1 MRPLIVWHIFRKDL
15 RETLRDRR
23 TLFTTLVL
31 PLVVYPLLFTAVG
44 SFTSNKREE
53 LAALTARIA
62 VWGPVPESAV
72 QAVLKEKATLV
83 ERQAEVPLSPE
94 ELARKAVGEKKVD
107 VVLLTDDASGP
118 SVKVTVYADS
128 TQLES
133 EAMQE
138 RVLKVLRK
146 HDRALLEQRMVAL
159 GQPAISARPLE
170 VEEADLSSGARR
182 AATVVG
188 SFLPYM
194 VLILL
199 ASAAFYSAID
209 LTAGEKERGTLQTL
223 LTAPV
228 HALEVVTGKY
238 LTVVAMTLVAALAN
252 IVSLGLAIGRI
263 LSAEGGTEGFHM
275 GPRVGL
281 TLFLTLLPAALLLAA
296 LFVAVGVLART
307 YKEGQSYLMPLLLL
321 VVFGAMGS
329 TLPGVEL
336 TPALALVP
344 LTNVALLM
352 RALLSGRATLA
363 LGTTVIISSFAYA
376 AMGLVLAARVFETE
390 QVLLSGEKPW
400 RDIFARKAKGKLTP
414 LNTLFF
420 VALLVVV
427 VFYGS
432 VPLVRAVTREQIGR
446 AIALS
451 ELGFF
456 LLPALLWALYMRVPM
471 RDAFQLR
478 LPKGRGVLGTVLL
491 AASGWAVGLAVGAVL
506 VNFKGARDYSEQLG
520 ELAGETRAPLLGDGG
535 GAGGHSPGGVR
546 GGLLPGRGAGGALP
560 RGLSRA
566 GGGGKRAGLR
576 PLPRQPLPRGRGDD
590 AGPRP
595 WVCGLRVQKPPPGRP
610 HAPRQQ
616 RPSNGDGAPAGGRG
630 LLRVQGRPRGGAFV
644 DGPRAVASSRKR
656 PPSRGGSARAKLSSR
671 LGGAPMKHV
680 SASCVLVAAVF
691 AWGAAP
697 RRRRLLSPRP
707 PPKASSRAR

>member
-1 MRPLIVWHIFRKDL
+1 MRPKIVWHIFRKDL

-53 LAALTARIA
+53 LAALTGRVA

-83 ERQAEVPLSPE
+83 DRQASVPPSPE
-94 ELARKAVGEKKVD
+94 EAARKAVAEKKVD
-107 VVLLTDDASGP
+107 VVLLTADGSGP

-146 HDRALLEQRMVAL
+146 HDGALLEQRMVAL

-238 LTVVAMTLVAALAN
+238 LTVVTMTLVAALAN

-263 LSAEGGTEGFHM
+263 LSTEGSEGFHM

-296 LFVAVGVLART
+296 LFIAVGVLART

-321 VVFGAMGS
+321 VIFSAMGS

-344 LTNVALLM
+344 LTNVSLLM

-363 LGTTVIISSFAYA
+363 LGSTVIISSFAYA

-400 RDIFARKAKGKLTP
+400 RDILARKAKGKLTP

-432 VPLVRAVTREQIGR
+432 VPLVLATSKEQIGR

-456 LLPALLWALYMRVPM
+456 LLPALLWALYMRVPL

-478 LPKGRGVLGTVLL
+478 LPKGRGVLGTALL
-491 AASGWAVGLAVGAVL
+491 AAGGWAVGLAVGYIL
-506 VNFKGARDYSEQLG
+506 VHFQGARDYSEQLG
-520 ELAGETRAPLLGDGG
+520 ELLGKHGPLSMATAVLL
-535 GAGGHSPGGVR
+535 V
-546 GGLLPGRGAGGALP
+546 GLLPAVCEEACFRGVVLV
-560 RGLSRA
+560 GL
-566 GGGGKRAGLR
+566 
-576 PLPRQPLPRGRGDD
+576 
-590 AGPRP
+590 
-595 WVCGLRVQKPPPGRP
+595 
-610 HAPRQQ
+610 
-616 RPSNGDGAPAGGRG
+616 
-630 LLRVQGRPRGGAFV
+630 
-644 DGPRAVASSRKR
+644 
-656 PPSRGGSARAKLSSR
+656 SRGGSRALAVVGSA
-671 LGGAPMKHV
+671 LAFGLFHV
-680 SASCVLVAAVF
+680 NPYHVAAATTLGLVL
-691 AWGAAP
+691 GYAAYESRSLLP
-697 RRRRLLSPRP
+697 GVLMHLVNNGLQMVMVRRPDVEAFFESKGVLLLGLVVTAVALWLLRGSGRREETAPPAPGFRP
-707 PPKASSRAR
+707 ASEVQS

>member
-107 VVLLTDDASGP
+107 VVLLTADASGP

-138 RVLKVLRK
+138 RVLKVLRQ

-170 VEEADLSSGARR
+170 VAEADLSSGARR

-263 LSAEGGTEGFHM
+263 LSAEGGAEGFHM

-520 ELAGETRAPLLGDGG
+520 ELLGKHGPLSLGM
-535 GAGGHSPGGVR
+535 
-546 GGLLPGRGAGGALP
+546 
-560 RGLSRA
+560 
-566 GGGGKRAGLR
+566 
-576 PLPRQPLPRGRGDD
+576 
-590 AGPRP
+590 
-595 WVCGLRVQKPPPGRP
+595 
-610 HAPRQQ
+610 
-616 RPSNGDGAPAGGRG
+616 
-630 LLRVQGRPRGGAFV
+630 
-644 DGPRAVASSRKR
+644 AVALVGILPAVCEEACFRGVVLVGL
-656 PPSRGGSARAKLSSR
+656 SRGGSRALAVVGSALAFGLFHVNPYHVAAATTLGLVLGYAAYESR
-671 LGGAPMKHV
+671 SLLPGVLMHLVNNGLQMVMVRRPEVEAFFESKG
-680 SASCVLVAAVF
+680 VLVVGLLLTGLAL
-691 AWGAAP
+691 WLLHGSGRRPEAAP
-697 RRRRLLSPRP
+697 PAPSFRP
-707 PPKASSRAR
+707 ASEVHP

>member
-1 MRPLIVWHIFRKDL
+1 MRPKIVWHIFRKDL

-53 LAALTARIA
+53 LAALTGRVA

-83 ERQAEVPLSPE
+83 DRQASVPPSPE
-94 ELARKAVGEKKVD
+94 EAARKAVAEKKVD
-107 VVLLTDDASGP
+107 VVLLTADGSGP

-146 HDRALLEQRMVAL
+146 HDGALLEQRMVAL

-238 LTVVAMTLVAALAN
+238 LTVVTMTLVAALAN

-263 LSAEGGTEGFHM
+263 LSTEGSEGFHM

-296 LFVAVGVLART
+296 LFIAVGVLART

-321 VVFGAMGS
+321 VIFSAMGS

-344 LTNVALLM
+344 LTNVSLLM

-363 LGTTVIISSFAYA
+363 LGSTVIISSFAYA

-400 RDIFARKAKGKLTP
+400 RDILARKAKGKLTP

-432 VPLVRAVTREQIGR
+432 VPLVLATSKEQIGR

-456 LLPALLWALYMRVPM
+456 LLPALLWALYMRVPL

-478 LPKGRGVLGTVLL
+478 LPKGRGVLGTALL
-491 AASGWAVGLAVGAVL
+491 AAGGWAVGLAVGYIL
-506 VNFKGARDYSEQLG
+506 VHFQGARDYSEQLG
-520 ELAGETRAPLLGDGG
+520 ELLGKHGPLSMATAVLL
-535 GAGGHSPGGVR
+535 V
-546 GGLLPGRGAGGALP
+546 GLLPAVCEEACFRGVVLV
-560 RGLSRA
+560 GL
-566 GGGGKRAGLR
+566 
-576 PLPRQPLPRGRGDD
+576 
-590 AGPRP
+590 
-595 WVCGLRVQKPPPGRP
+595 
-610 HAPRQQ
+610 
-616 RPSNGDGAPAGGRG
+616 
-630 LLRVQGRPRGGAFV
+630 
-644 DGPRAVASSRKR
+644 
-656 PPSRGGSARAKLSSR
+656 SRGGSRALAVVGSA
-671 LGGAPMKHV
+671 LAFGLFHV
-680 SASCVLVAAVF
+680 NPYHVAAATTLGLVL
-691 AWGAAP
+691 GYAAYESRSLLP
-697 RRRRLLSPRP
+697 GVLMHLVNNGLQMVMVRRPDVEAFFESQGVLLLGLVVTAVALWLLRGSGRREETAPPAPGFRP
-707 PPKASSRAR
+707 ASEVQS

>member
-15 RETLRDRR
+15 LETLRDRR
-23 TLFTTLVL
+23 TLFTTIVL
-31 PLVVYPLLFTAVG
+31 PLVVYPLLFTAVA

-53 LAALTARIA
+53 IAAQSARIA

-72 QAVLKEKATLV
+72 QAVLKEKAILV
-83 ERQAEVPLSPE
+83 DRRASVPASPE
-94 ELARKAVGEKKVD
+94 ELARQSVAEKKVD
-107 VVLLTDDASGP
+107 VVLLTPDGPAGP
-118 SVKVTVYADS
+118 SVPVKVYGDS

-146 HDRALLEQRMVAL
+146 HDATLLEQRMVAL

-170 VEEADLSSGARR
+170 VEEADLSNSARR
-182 AATVVG
+182 AASLVG
-188 SFLPYM
+188 SILPYM
-194 VLILL
+194 VLVLL

-228 HALEVVTGKY
+228 HALEVVSGKY
-238 LTVVAMTLVAALAN
+238 LAVVTMTLVAALAN

-263 LSAEGGTEGFHM
+263 LSAGGGEQSFHM

-296 LFVAVGVLART
+296 LFVAVGVMART

-321 VVFGAMGS
+321 VVFAAMGS
-329 TLPGVEL
+329 ALPGVEL

-352 RALLSGRATLA
+352 RELLSGRATLL

-432 VPLVRAVTREQIGR
+432 VPLVQAVTREQIGR

-456 LLPALLWALYMRVPM
+456 LLPAVLWALFMRVPM

-491 AASGWAVGLAVGAVL
+491 ALGGWAVGLAVGAVL
-506 VNFKGARDYSEQLG
+506 VNFKGARDYSDQLG
-520 ELAGETRAPLLGDGG
+520 ELLGKHGPLSLGM
-535 GAGGHSPGGVR
+535 AVLLV
-546 GGLLPGRGAGGALP
+546 GLLPAVCEEACFRGVVLV
-560 RGLSRA
+560 GL
-566 GGGGKRAGLR
+566 
-576 PLPRQPLPRGRGDD
+576 
-590 AGPRP
+590 
-595 WVCGLRVQKPPPGRP
+595 
-610 HAPRQQ
+610 
-616 RPSNGDGAPAGGRG
+616 
-630 LLRVQGRPRGGAFV
+630 
-644 DGPRAVASSRKR
+644 
-656 PPSRGGSARAKLSSR
+656 SRGGSRGLAVVGSALAFG
-671 LGGAPMKHV
+671 LFHV
-680 SASCVLVAAVF
+680 NPYHVAAATTLGLVLGYAAYESRSLLPGVLMHLVNNGLQMVMVRRPDVGAF
-691 AWGAAP
+691 FDSKPAVVLGLLVTAVALWLLRGSGSRPLAAP
-697 RRRRLLSPRP
+697 PAKSFRP
-707 PPKASSRAR
+707 ASEVHL

>member
-15 RETLRDRR
+15 LETLRDRR
-23 TLFTTLVL
+23 TLFTTIVL

-53 LAALTARIA
+53 LNAQTARVA

-72 QAVLKEKATLV
+72 QAVLQEKATLV
-83 ERQAEVPLSPE
+83 DRQAEVPPSPE

-107 VVLLTDDASGP
+107 VVLLTADASGP

-146 HDRALLEQRMVAL
+146 HDAALLEQRMVAL

-170 VEEADLSSGARR
+170 VEEADLSSSARR
-182 AATVVG
+182 ASTVVG

-238 LTVVAMTLVAALAN
+238 LTVVTMTLVAALAN

-263 LSAEGGTEGFHM
+263 LSAEGGPEGFHM

-321 VVFGAMGS
+321 VIFGAMGS

-400 RDIFARKAKGKLTP
+400 RDIFARKAKGKLSP

-456 LLPALLWALYMRVPM
+456 LLPAVLWALYMRVPM

-478 LPKGRGVLGTVLL
+478 LPQGRGVLGTVLL
-491 AASGWAVGLAVGAVL
+491 AAGGWAVGLAVGAVL

-520 ELAGETRAPLLGDGG
+520 ELLGKHGPLSLGM
-535 GAGGHSPGGVR
+535 AVALV
-546 GGLLPGRGAGGALP
+546 GLLPAVCEEACFRGVVLV
-560 RGLSRA
+560 GL
-566 GGGGKRAGLR
+566 
-576 PLPRQPLPRGRGDD
+576 
-590 AGPRP
+590 
-595 WVCGLRVQKPPPGRP
+595 
-610 HAPRQQ
+610 
-616 RPSNGDGAPAGGRG
+616 
-630 LLRVQGRPRGGAFV
+630 
-644 DGPRAVASSRKR
+644 
-656 PPSRGGSARAKLSSR
+656 SRGGSRALAVVGSALAFGLFHVNPYHVAAATTLGLVLGYAAYESR
-671 LGGAPMKHV
+671 SLLPGVLMHLVNNGLQMVMVRRPEVEAFFESK
-680 SASCVLVAAVF
+680 AVLVVGLLVTALALWLLRGSGRRPEAVPP
-691 AWGAAP
+691 AP
-697 RRRRLLSPRP
+697 SFRP
-707 PPKASSRAR
+707 ASEVHP

>member
-1 MRPLIVWHIFRKDL
+1 MRPKIVWHIFRKDL

-23 TLFTTLVL
+23 TLFTTIVL
-31 PLVVYPLLFTAVG
+31 PLVVYPLLFTAIA
-44 SFTSNKREE
+44 SFTSNKRQE

-72 QAVLKEKATLV
+72 QAVLQEKATLV
-83 ERQAEVPLSPE
+83 DRQAVAPPSPE

-107 VVLLTDDASGP
+107 VVLLTADASGP

-128 TQLES
+128 TQIES
-133 EAMQE
+133 EAVQE

-146 HDRALLEQRMVAL
+146 LDGALLEQRMVAL
-159 GQPAISARPLE
+159 GQPAISAQPLE
-170 VEEADLSSGARR
+170 VEEADLSNSARR

-238 LTVVAMTLVAALAN
+238 LTVVTMTLVAALAN

-432 VPLVRAVTREQIGR
+432 VPLALATSKEQIGR

-456 LLPALLWALYMRVPM
+456 LLPALLWALYMRVPLK
-471 RDAFQLR
+471 DAFQLR

-491 AASGWAVGLAVGAVL
+491 AAGGWAVGLAVGYLL
-506 VNFKGARDYSEQLG
+506 VRFQGARDYSEQLG
-520 ELAGETRAPLLGDGG
+520 ELLGKNGPLSMATAVLL
-535 GAGGHSPGGVR
+535 V
-546 GGLLPGRGAGGALP
+546 GLLPAVCEEACFRGVVLVG
-560 RGLSRA
+560 
-566 GGGGKRAGLR
+566 
-576 PLPRQPLPRGRGDD
+576 
-590 AGPRP
+590 
-595 WVCGLRVQKPPPGRP
+595 
-610 HAPRQQ
+610 
-616 RPSNGDGAPAGGRG
+616 
-630 LLRVQGRPRGGAFV
+630 F
-644 DGPRAVASSRKR
+644 
-656 PPSRGGSARAKLSSR
+656 SRGGSRALAVVGSAVAFGLFHVNPYHVAAATTLGLVLGYAAYESR
-671 LGGAPMKHV
+671 SLLPGILMHLVNNGLQMVMVRRPDVEAFFESKG
-680 SASCVLVAAVF
+680 VLVLGLLMTAV
-691 AWGAAP
+691 ALWLLRGSGRPEAAP
-697 RRRRLLSPRP
+697 PAPSFRP
-707 PPKASSRAR
+707 ASEVQS